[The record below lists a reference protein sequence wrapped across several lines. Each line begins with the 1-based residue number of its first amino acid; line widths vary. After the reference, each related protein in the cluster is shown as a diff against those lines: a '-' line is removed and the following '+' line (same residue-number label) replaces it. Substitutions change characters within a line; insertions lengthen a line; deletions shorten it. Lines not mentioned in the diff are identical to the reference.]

1 MMNNEVILRM
11 NHISK
16 AFPGVQALDQVD
28 FDLRRGEIHALVGE
42 NGAGKSTLIK
52 VLGGIHRAEA
62 GEIELDGQRVEIL
75 NPRDA
80 INHKISI
87 IHQEFNLVPT
97 LNVWENIFLGKELTK
112 KGWPSLDKKLMKEKA
127 IDLAESLGLSLD
139 NFDAPVRQ
147 LSIAQQQLVE
157 IGKALFNE
165 TSVLVMDEPTAVL
178 TSKETEVLFDLMN
191 QFKEEGIA
199 IIYISH
205 RLEEVVELSDR
216 ITVLR
221 DGRYVTTLDN
231 SERNVDKDD
240 VVTQMIGR
248 SIEDYYPARKAD
260 RVSDDLVFEARD
272 LNKEGLFRDV
282 SFSVRKGEIL
292 GFSGLVGAGRT
303 EIVKAIYGDI
313 PLDSGQVFLDG
324 VEKKIRST
332 PDAIREGIVLIP
344 EDRKQ
349 EGLVLLMSLADN
361 IALPNTGTIAPL
373 GVINRKKRTSLA
385 NEYVEKLSIRPS
397 LINRPIEHFSGGNQQ
412 KAVIAKWLATDP
424 KVIILDEPTRG
435 VDVGSKSEIYA
446 LVNELSE
453 QGVGIIFVSSEL
465 PELLGVCDRILAI
478 CDGRVTGEFL
488 KKEATEENVMRA
500 ACMYDRST
508 GGCAINEETS

>member
-1 MMNNEVILRM
+1 MNNEVILRM

-16 AFPGVQALDQVD
+16 AFPGVQALDQVN

-52 VLGGIHRAEA
+52 VLGGIHKAEI
-62 GEIELDGQRVEIL
+62 GEIELEGQRVEIL

-221 DGRYVTTLDN
+221 DGRYVT
-231 SERNVDKDD
+231 
-240 VVTQMIGR
+240 
-248 SIEDYYPARKAD
+248 
-260 RVSDDLVFEARD
+260 
-272 LNKEGLFRDV
+272 
-282 SFSVRKGEIL
+282 
-292 GFSGLVGAGRT
+292 
-303 EIVKAIYGDI
+303 
-313 PLDSGQVFLDG
+313 
-324 VEKKIRST
+324 
-332 PDAIREGIVLIP
+332 
-344 EDRKQ
+344 
-349 EGLVLLMSLADN
+349 
-361 IALPNTGTIAPL
+361 
-373 GVINRKKRTSLA
+373 
-385 NEYVEKLSIRPS
+385 
-397 LINRPIEHFSGGNQQ
+397 
-412 KAVIAKWLATDP
+412 
-424 KVIILDEPTRG
+424 
-435 VDVGSKSEIYA
+435 
-446 LVNELSE
+446 
-453 QGVGIIFVSSEL
+453 
-465 PELLGVCDRILAI
+465 
-478 CDGRVTGEFL
+478 
-488 KKEATEENVMRA
+488 
-500 ACMYDRST
+500 
-508 GGCAINEETS
+508 